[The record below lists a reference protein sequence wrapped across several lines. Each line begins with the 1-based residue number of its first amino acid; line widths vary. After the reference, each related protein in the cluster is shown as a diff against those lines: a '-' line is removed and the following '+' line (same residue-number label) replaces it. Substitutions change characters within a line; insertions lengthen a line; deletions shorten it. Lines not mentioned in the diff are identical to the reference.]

1 MEHYDD
7 SFENLD
13 ALPTVKEI
21 EQRLRTLGC
30 TKEQISRHLN
40 QVAKSRI
47 QPAEQKPTKRRD
59 HQLDWP

>member
-21 EQRLRTLGC
+21 EQRLRTSGC

-47 QPAEQKPTKRRD
+47 QPAERKSTKHRD
-59 HQLDWP
+59 HRLDWP